1 MAKKKTA
8 LGANTSKAT
17 AEEIVRAS
25 MSDAPTKE
33 DKPVRINV
41 SVPADLHHRF
51 KVKAVKDGKSH
62 QQILIEAIQRYVE
75 Q

>member
-25 MSDAPTKE
+25 MSDASPKE
-33 DKPVRINV
+33 GKPVRINV

-51 KVKAVKDGKSH
+51 KVKAVKEGESH